1 MKEEDIPKL
10 SNEEIQKI
18 ERITEAF
25 KKREDARKNRLDAEA
40 NLESQKKWRTVFE
53 RAPKE
58 TIPFIIYVVY
68 DIALVLSVLLNII
81 QYTDVRLW
89 VGASILIL
97 ALVAPLFVLPNISWK
112 NLFRYLKNRIAGK
125 KEENGLRSM
134 KSAKT

>member
-68 DIALVLSVLLNII
+68 DIALVLSILLTII

-89 VGASILIL
+89 VGVFVLII
-97 ALVAPLFVLPNISWK
+97 AVVAPLFVLPNVSWK
-112 NLFRYLKNRIAGK
+112 NLFSYLKNKITGEKEK
-125 KEENGLRSM
+125 KEEMLPL
-134 KSAKT
+134 T

>member
-25 KKREDARKNRLDAEA
+25 KKREEAKKNRLDAEA
-40 NLESQKKWRTVFE
+40 NLESKKKWRIVFE
-53 RAPKE
+53 RALKE

-81 QYTDVRLW
+81 HYTDVRLW

-97 ALVAPLFVLPNISWK
+97 ALVAPLFVLPNIGWK
-112 NLFRYLKNRIAGK
+112 NLFRYLKNKITGK
-125 KEENGLRSM
+125 NEETLPI
-134 KSAKT
+134 T

>member
-40 NLESQKKWRTVFE
+40 NLESQKKWLTVFE

-58 TIPFIIYVVY
+58 TIPFI
-68 DIALVLSVLLNII
+68 
-81 QYTDVRLW
+81 TELW
-89 VGASILIL
+89 QILIS
-97 ALVAPLFVLPNISWK
+97 VRSTVLD
-112 NLFRYLKNRIAGK
+112 R
-125 KEENGLRSM
+125 
-134 KSAKT
+134 

>member
-18 ERITEAF
+18 ERITEEF

-40 NLESQKKWRTVFE
+40 NLESQKKWRIVFE
-53 RAPKE
+53 RALKE

-97 ALVAPLFVLPNISWK
+97 ALVAPLFVLPNINWK
-112 NLFRYLKNRIAGK
+112 NLFRYLKNKITGK
-125 KEENGLRSM
+125 NEETLPI
-134 KSAKT
+134 T

>member
-25 KKREDARKNRLDAEA
+25 KKREEAKKNRLDAEA
-40 NLESQKKWRTVFE
+40 NLESQKKWRIVFE
-53 RAPKE
+53 RALKE

-81 QYTDVRLW
+81 HYTDVRLW

-97 ALVAPLFVLPNISWK
+97 ALVAPLFVLPNINWK
-112 NLFRYLKNRIAGK
+112 NLFRYLKNKITGK
-125 KEENGLRSM
+125 NEETLPI
-134 KSAKT
+134 T

>member
-25 KKREDARKNRLDAEA
+25 KKREEAKKNRLDAEA
-40 NLESQKKWRTVFE
+40 NLESQKKWRIVFE
-53 RAPKE
+53 RALKE

-68 DIALVLSVLLNII
+68 CIALVLSVLLNII
-81 QYTDVRLW
+81 HYTDVRLW

-97 ALVAPLFVLPNISWK
+97 ALVAPLFVLPNINWK
-112 NLFRYLKNRIAGK
+112 NLFRHLKNKITGK
-125 KEENGLRSM
+125 NEETLPI
-134 KSAKT
+134 T

>member
-68 DIALVLSVLLNII
+68 NSFLALGVLLNLL

-89 VGASILIL
+89 IGAFLLFSIV
-97 ALVAPLFVLPNISWK
+97 VAPLFVLPNVSWK
-112 NLFRYLKNRIAGK
+112 NLFRYLKNKIAGK
-125 KEENGLRSM
+125 KEKKEESLPL
-134 KSAKT
+134 T

>member
-40 NLESQKKWRTVFE
+40 NLESQKKWLTVFE

-89 VGASILIL
+89 VGAFILIL

-112 NLFRYLKNRIAGK
+112 NLFRYIKNRITGK
-125 KEENGLRSM
+125 KEENGLG
-134 KSAKT
+134 KNLED

>member
-25 KKREDARKNRLDAEA
+25 KKREEAKKNRLDAEA
-40 NLESQKKWRTVFE
+40 NLESQKKWRIVFE
-53 RAPKE
+53 RALKE

-97 ALVAPLFVLPNISWK
+97 ALVAPLFVLPNINWK
-112 NLFRYLKNRIAGK
+112 NLFRYLKNKITGK
-125 KEENGLRSM
+125 NEETLPI
-134 KSAKT
+134 T

>member
-25 KKREDARKNRLDAEA
+25 KKREEAKKNRLDAEA
-40 NLESQKKWRTVFE
+40 NLESQKKWRIVFE
-53 RAPKE
+53 RALKE

-68 DIALVLSVLLNII
+68 CIALVLSVLLIII

-89 VGASILIL
+89 VCLLYTS
-97 ALVAPLFVLPNISWK
+97 PSP
-112 NLFRYLKNRIAGK
+112 RD
-125 KEENGLRSM
+125 RS
-134 KSAKT
+134 

>member
-18 ERITEAF
+18 ERISEAF
-25 KKREDARKNRLDAEA
+25 RKREDAKKNRLDAEA
-40 NLESQKKWRTVFE
+40 NLESQKKWLTLFE

-68 DIALVLSVLLNII
+68 DTALTLTGLFNIL

-89 VGASILIL
+89 VGASLIIV
-97 ALVAPLFVLPNISWK
+97 AMVAPLFVLPNVSWK
-112 NLFRYLKNRIAGK
+112 NLFSYLKNKITGK
-125 KEENGLRSM
+125 KQ
-134 KSAKT
+134 

>member
-10 SNEEIQKI
+10 SNEDIQKI

-25 KKREDARKNRLDAEA
+25 KKREDAKKNRLDAEA
-40 NLESQKKWRTVFE
+40 NLESQKKWLTVFE

-89 VGASILIL
+89 VGAFILIL

-112 NLFRYLKNRIAGK
+112 NLFRYLKNRIMGK
-125 KEENGLRSM
+125 QEENGLG
-134 KSAKT
+134 KNLEV

>member
-68 DIALVLSVLLNII
+68 AIALVLSVLLNII

-89 VGASILIL
+89 VGASLLIV
-97 ALVAPLFVLPNISWK
+97 AMVAPLFVLPNVSWK
-112 NLFRYLKNRIAGK
+112 NLFSYLKNKITGK
-125 KEENGLRSM
+125 KEKKEEMLPL
-134 KSAKT
+134 T

>member
-68 DIALVLSVLLNII
+68 DIALVLTGLFNIL

-89 VGASILIL
+89 VGASLLIV
-97 ALVAPLFVLPNISWK
+97 AMVAPLFVLPNVSWK
-112 NLFRYLKNRIAGK
+112 NLFSYLKNKITGEKEK
-125 KEENGLRSM
+125 KEEMLPL
-134 KSAKT
+134 T

>member
-68 DIALVLSVLLNII
+68 DIALALTALFTIL

-89 VGASILIL
+89 VGASLLI
-97 ALVAPLFVLPNISWK
+97 VAMVTPLFVLPNVSWK
-112 NLFRYLKNRIAGK
+112 NLFRYLKNKITGK
-125 KEENGLRSM
+125 KEENEETLPI
-134 KSAKT
+134 T

>member
-10 SNEEIQKI
+10 SNEDIQKI

-25 KKREDARKNRLDAEA
+25 RKREDAKKNRLDAET
-40 NLESQKKWRTVFE
+40 NLESQKKWLTVFE

-68 DIALVLSVLLNII
+68 AIALVLSVLLNII

-97 ALVAPLFVLPNISWK
+97 ALVVPLFVLPNISWK
-112 NLFRYLKNRIAGK
+112 NLFNYLKNRIMGNK
-125 KEENGLRSM
+125 RFNSI
-134 KSAKT
+134 TNHH

>member
-1 MKEEDIPKL
+1 MVNMKEEDIPKL

-68 DIALVLSVLLNII
+68 DIALALTGLFNIL

-89 VGASILIL
+89 VGASLLIV
-97 ALVAPLFVLPNISWK
+97 AMVAPLFVLPNVSWK
-112 NLFRYLKNRIAGK
+112 NLFSYLKNKITGEKEK
-125 KEENGLRSM
+125 KEEMLPL
-134 KSAKT
+134 T

>member
-18 ERITEAF
+18 ERISEAF
-25 KKREDARKNRLDAEA
+25 RKRENAKKNRLDAEA
-40 NLESQKKWRTVFE
+40 NLESQKKWLTVFE

-68 DIALVLSVLLNII
+68 DIALALTGLFNIL

-89 VGASILIL
+89 VGASLLIV
-97 ALVAPLFVLPNISWK
+97 AMVAPLFVLPNVNWK
-112 NLFRYLKNRIAGK
+112 NLSRYLKNKITGK
-125 KEENGLRSM
+125 KDD
-134 KSAKT
+134 

>member
-68 DIALVLSVLLNII
+68 NSFLALGVLLNLL

-89 VGASILIL
+89 IGAF
-97 ALVAPLFVLPNISWK
+97 LFPFKTENVEKRGN
-112 NLFRYLKNRIAGK
+112 FRTYPKRQGDIIRL
-125 KEENGLRSM
+125 
-134 KSAKT
+134 

>member
-18 ERITEAF
+18 ERISEAF
-25 KKREDARKNRLDAEA
+25 RKREDAKKNRLDAEA
-40 NLESQKKWRTVFE
+40 NLESQKKWLTVFE

-68 DIALVLSVLLNII
+68 DIALALTGLFNIL

-89 VGASILIL
+89 VGASLIIV
-97 ALVAPLFVLPNISWK
+97 AMVAPLFVLPNVSWK
-112 NLFRYLKNRIAGK
+112 NLFSYLKNKITGK
-125 KEENGLRSM
+125 KQ
-134 KSAKT
+134 

>member
-68 DIALVLSVLLNII
+68 DIALALTGLFNIL

-89 VGASILIL
+89 VGASLLIV
-97 ALVAPLFVLPNISWK
+97 AMVAPLFVLPNVSWK
-112 NLFRYLKNRIAGK
+112 NLFSYLKNKITGK
-125 KEENGLRSM
+125 KEKKEEMLPL
-134 KSAKT
+134 T

>member
-40 NLESQKKWRTVFE
+40 NLESQKKWLTVFE

-68 DIALVLSVLLNII
+68 DIALVLSVLLIII

-97 ALVAPLFVLPNISWK
+97 ALVAPLFVLPNINWK
-112 NLFRYLKNRIAGK
+112 NLFRYLKNKITGK
-125 KEENGLRSM
+125 REETLPI
-134 KSAKT
+134 T

>member
-18 ERITEAF
+18 ERISEAF
-25 KKREDARKNRLDAEA
+25 RKREDAKKNRLDAEA
-40 NLESQKKWRTVFE
+40 NLESQKKWLTVFE

-68 DIALVLSVLLNII
+68 DIALALTGLFNIL

-89 VGASILIL
+89 VGASLLIV
-97 ALVAPLFVLPNISWK
+97 AMVAPLFVLPNVNWK
-112 NLFRYLKNRIAGK
+112 NLSRYLKNKITGK
-125 KEENGLRSM
+125 KDD
-134 KSAKT
+134 

>member
-1 MKEEDIPKL
+1 MKEDDMTKL

-25 KKREDARKNRLDAEA
+25 KKREDAKKNRLDAEA

-68 DIALVLSVLLNII
+68 DIAFALPALFTIL

-89 VGASILIL
+89 VGASLLI
-97 ALVAPLFVLPNISWK
+97 VAMVTPLFVLPNVSWK
-112 NLFRYLKNRIAGK
+112 NLFRYLKNKITGK
-125 KEENGLRSM
+125 KEENEES
-134 KSAKT
+134 

>member
-1 MKEEDIPKL
+1 MTKL

-18 ERITEAF
+18 ERVSEVF
-25 KKREDARKNRLDAEA
+25 KKREDAKKNRLDAEA

-68 DIALVLSVLLNII
+68 DIAFALPVLLTIL

-89 VGASILIL
+89 VGASLLI
-97 ALVAPLFVLPNISWK
+97 VAMVTPLFVLPNVSWK
-112 NLFRYLKNRIAGK
+112 NLFRYLKNKITGK
-125 KEENGLRSM
+125 KEENEES
-134 KSAKT
+134 